1 MGWERTKS
9 DLPRATGSASARL
22 DALQQELPV
31 SEPTL
36 ISPVVYHL
44 RPFSP
49 AAHLYEVTCRI
60 ERPSTDGQLLSLPAW
75 IPGSYLV
82 RDYARHVVQ
91 FQAECGGEPVSA
103 RKLDKHTWRV
113 APVPGELLVRI
124 RVYAADPSVRGA
136 WLDRQQGFVNGVCV
150 FLRVHGQEKAPSV
163 VHIDPPEFA
172 PQPAVGT
179 APVWRLS
186 TGLQR
191 LTGGQGEFG
200 AFRAASYDDLID
212 HPILMGPTS
221 TVEFLAAGV
230 PHALVLAGLPNPDRE
245 RLQTDLTRLCTWH
258 IDFFGR
264 PAPMSRYAFLAR
276 VASEGYGGLE
286 HRVSS
291 VLSCRRDDLPQLGVT
306 VNEAGYRR
314 FLGLV
319 SHEYFHAWHVK
330 RIRPAEFVDADLG
343 AEVYT
348 HQLWIFESIT
358 SYYDDLALRRS
369 GLITV
374 DQYLE
379 ILGRSLTQLYRTA
392 GRRLQTLEEASFD
405 AWIKFYRPDEN
416 SPNAT
421 ISYYLKGALVAL
433 ALDLELR
440 SRTAGTCSLDAV
452 MRTLWQEYGADDS
465 PGVPE
470 GQFEL
475 LAASLSGLDL
485 EPFFRQALRTT
496 IDPPLGI
503 LLAQFGVRLHMR
515 GAESEGDAGGVR
527 GRREDRP
534 RPWLGLKVQVAD
546 GRIRVSQVAAESPAQ
561 QAGLA
566 AGDELLALGGRR
578 VTPENWEAS
587 TDRLVIGNEVTCQLF
602 RDQQLV
608 TLICNPVPAPRD
620 TCYLSLDPE
629 ADADA
634 IARRNAWLGMP

>member
-1 MGWERTKS
+1 MVRPGPWGRN
-9 DLPRATGSASARL
+9 RRL
-22 DALQQELPV
+22 HWAGMNQPV
-31 SEPTL
+31 ANA
-36 ISPVVYHL
+36 PVVYHL
-44 RPFSP
+44 RPLSTG
-49 AAHLYEVTCRI
+49 AHLYEVTCRI
-60 ERPSTDGQLLSLPAW
+60 ERPSPEGQLLSLPAW

-82 RDYARHVVQ
+82 RDYARHVVL
-91 FQAECGGEPVSA
+91 FQAESGGEPVA
-103 RKLDKHTWRV
+103 AHKLDKHTWRV
-113 APVPGELLVRI
+113 APVPAGLLVRI

-136 WLDRQQGFVNGVCV
+136 WLDQHQGFVNGVCV
-150 FLRVHGQEKAPSV
+150 FLRVHGQEQLPAV
-163 VHIDPPEFA
+163 VHIDPPELPPA
-172 PQPAVGT
+172 PAAGGVTGG
-179 APVWRLS
+179 AIGEGWRLS
-186 TGLQR
+186 TGLRR

-200 AFRAASYDDLID
+200 AFQAASYGDLID
-212 HPILMGPTS
+212 HPVLMGPNT
-221 TVEFLAAGV
+221 TVEFMAGGV

-245 RLQTDLTRLCTWH
+245 RLQADLGRLCTWH

-276 VASEGYGGLE
+276 VSADGYGGLE
-286 HRVSS
+286 HRASS
-291 VLSCRRDDLPQLGVT
+291 VLACRRDDIPQAGVAC
-306 VNEAGYRR
+306 NEPGYRR

-348 HQLWIFESIT
+348 HQLWIFEGIT

-374 DQYLE
+374 EQYLE
-379 ILGRSLTQLYRTA
+379 LLGKSLTQLYRTA
-392 GRRLQTLEEASFD
+392 GRRHQTLEEASFD
-405 AWIKFYRPDEN
+405 TWIKFYRPDEN

-452 MRTLWQEYGADDS
+452 MRTLWQDYGADDS
-465 PGVPE
+465 PGLPE
-470 GQFEL
+470 GQFER

-485 EPFFRQALRTT
+485 EPFFRQSLRTT

-515 GAESEGDAGGVR
+515 GAESDADAGGLR
-527 GRREDRP
+527 GRREERP
-534 RPWLGLKVQVAD
+534 RPWLGLKVQMAE
-546 GRIRVSQVAAESPAQ
+546 GRLRVSHVAADSPAQ
-561 QAGLA
+561 LAGLT

-578 VTPENWEAS
+578 VTPESWETS
-587 TDRLVIGNEVTCQLF
+587 VDRLILGNPLACHVF

-608 TLICNPVPAPRD
+608 QMTCTPVPAPRD

-629 ADADA
+629 ADADTTT
-634 IARRNAWLGMP
+634 RRNAWLGMP